1 MITDDEFKSAGYRN
15 MTDIVVDQFALRFAK
30 FMEGVN
36 WEVLKELQDNQ
47 TSADGLKLL
56 PSNRPSISLKSYSV
70 SLAINAD
77 GDLLPDMRTLSL
89 NYVWHIDGE
98 KIEFY
103 VAIMNM
109 KVSIVGFDDEKYV
122 EALLEHDN
130 QLKIKF
136 ARAVKPMFDKVN

>member
-1 MITDDEFKSAGYRN
+1 MIAEDEFRSAGYRE
-15 MTDIVVDQFALRFAK
+15 MTDIVMDQFTLRFAK

-36 WEVLKELQDNQ
+36 WESLKELQDNQ

-70 SLAINAD
+70 SLALNAD
-77 GDLLPDMRTLSL
+77 GALLPDMRTLSL

-98 KIEFY
+98 KIEFF
-103 VAIMNM
+103 VATMNM
-109 KVSIVGFDDEKYV
+109 KAGMVGFNDEKYV

-130 QLKIKF
+130 QLKIKL
-136 ARAVKPMFDKVN
+136 ARDVKAMFGQLS